1 MVLKG
6 CSVSFQPLLW
16 PPPHHHTQ
24 DLMTIFCGALFISLT
39 VWFFERLQAQFFLY
53 QAQIKLL
60 ESLYSLPDPV
70 SLIVSKRFD
79 LNYWNNNKMN
89 VLQWKHKTSHSLTCP
104 AAVVSV
110 WPIVKTRHGCQ
121 WRGQGWAKR
130 NWHSSPS
137 LGGGGKQ
144 EVCEWQN
151 PQSPSVGELPALA
164 AERRKGRTVCPHHHQ
179 LSTTGLWAEN
189 PKGHRNICSFFFP
202 PTHSYIIT

>member
-1 MVLKG
+1 
-6 CSVSFQPLLW
+6 
-16 PPPHHHTQ
+16 
-24 DLMTIFCGALFISLT
+24 MTIFCGVLFISLT

-53 QAQIKLL
+53 QPQIKLL
-60 ESLYSLPDPV
+60 KSLYSLPRPV
-70 SLIVSKRFD
+70 SLIVSKRSD

-110 WPIVKTRHGCQ
+110 WPVVKTPHACQ

-137 LGGGGKQ
+137 LGGGGKR

-151 PQSPSVGELPALA
+151 PQRQSPSVGELPALA
-164 AERRKGRTVCPHHHQ
+164 AERRKGRTACPHHHQ
-179 LSTTGLWAEN
+179 LSITGLWAEN
-189 PKGHRNICSFFFP
+189 PKGYRNICSFFFP
-202 PTHSYIIT
+202 PHTPTL

>member
-1 MVLKG
+1 MA
-6 CSVSFQPLLW
+6 
-16 PPPHHHTQ
+16 
-24 DLMTIFCGALFISLT
+24 IFCGVLFVSLT
-39 VWFFERLQAQFFLY
+39 VWFFERLQAQFFFLY
-53 QAQIKLL
+53 QPQIKLL
-60 ESLYSLPDPV
+60 KSLYSLPRPV
-70 SLIVSKRFD
+70 SLIVSKRSD

-110 WPIVKTRHGCQ
+110 WPVVKTRHACQ

-151 PQSPSVGELPALA
+151 PQRQSPSVGELPALA
-164 AERRKGRTVCPHHHQ
+164 AERRKGRTAWPHHHQ
-179 LSTTGLWAEN
+179 LSITGLWAEN
-189 PKGHRNICSFFFP
+189 PKGYRNICSFFFP
-202 PTHSYIIT
+202 PHIPTLQQK